1 MKSLRQ
7 GSAAISDAVLAL
19 TQELLETFTH
29 SEGGDVHLLT
39 GIMLA
44 DPRTG
49 RRVISD
55 LIVVMEAAVLVGID
69 VNRDSSH
76 TTTPRAVARLLAD
89 LLQREQ
95 MVTQPLP
102 VYAFW
107 LGGATP
113 EGHADD
119 TPVLPDAATV
129 RQYIPL
135 INVEEI
141 RLAGDALASLAEGL
155 LRQDAGLQGRKRSP
169 VSHLRHALLGLVE
182 LPGRING
189 GLQEQIRRPF
199 IFRRMFSGP
208 ILPADVNK
216 HLEKAML
223 ARENVLEDVDYTKVV
238 PNDYIVE
245 LNDNN
250 YKRNYEPI
258 EQKVCERWQARLL
271 EVLNTTNDRRG
282 RKEYKFGGRVQVRIR
297 PVSDLAEGEARIWCQ
312 VSPDVDVVLTTAT
325 LACLELISSGR
336 RWSLREGMVTIGRD
350 DGCDICLD
358 MPAVQRAR
366 LVSGQHAYIIHKD
379 REYHLFDGA
388 PGGRPSTNGTF
399 VNGQR
404 VGPDGQELDDGD
416 VIILAALDPDQPRS
430 DTPGA
435 VAFFFR
441 LDCAK

>member
-1 MKSLRQ
+1 MKSLRK
-7 GSAAISDAVLAL
+7 GSAAVSDAVSALA
-19 TQELLETFTH
+19 QELLETFPGH
-29 SEGGDVHLLT
+29 VYLLT
-39 GIMLA
+39 GITLA

-49 RRVISD
+49 RRVMLD
-55 LIVVMEAAVLVGID
+55 LIVVTETAVLVGID
-69 VNRDSSH
+69 VNRDSDH
-76 TTTPRAVARLLAD
+76 TTTPRTAARLLAD

-95 MVTQPLP
+95 MIAQPLP

-129 RQYIPL
+129 QQYIL
-135 INVEEI
+135 LTNAEGT
-141 RLAGDALASLAEGL
+141 RLPGNAAVSLAEGL
-155 LRQDAGLQGRKRSP
+155 LRQDAGSQERKRSL
-169 VSHLRHALLGLVE
+169 VSRLRHALLDLVE
-182 LPGRING
+182 LPRRIDA
-189 GLQEQIRRPF
+189 GLQEQVRRPF
-199 IFRRMFSGP
+199 IFRRSGP
-208 ILPADVNK
+208 VLPADVNR

-223 ARENVLEDVDYTKVV
+223 ARENVLEGVDYTKVV

-245 LNDNN
+245 LNENN

-258 EQKVCERWQARLL
+258 EQKICERWQARLL

-282 RKEYKFGGRVQVRIR
+282 RKEYKFGGRVRVWIR
-297 PVSDLAEGEARIWCQ
+297 PVSDLAEGEVRIWGQ
-312 VSPDVDVVLTTAT
+312 IKTDVGTVLKAAA
-325 LACLELISSGR
+325 LACLELVPGGR
-336 RWSLREGMVTIGRD
+336 RWSLQEGRVTIGRD
-350 DGCDICLD
+350 DVCDIYLD
-358 MPAVQRAR
+358 MPAVQRTR
-366 LVSGQHAYIIHKD
+366 LLSGQHAYIIH
-379 REYHLFDGA
+379 REGEYRLFDGT

-416 VIILAALDPDQPRS
+416 VIILATLDPNQPRS

-441 LDCAK
+441 LDRAR